1 MTKRMLIDASHKEE
15 TRVAI
20 VGENNTLEEIDFET
34 TTKATIK
41 GNVYLAKVMRVEP
54 SLQAA
59 FVDYGGNRHG
69 FLAFNEIH
77 PDYFRIPVSDRA
89 KIMEEVKNPALV
101 EDQPIEDVSAGE
113 NQHLS
118 SSVESSNIEEVEDD
132 KLDEVTSI
140 NSEGYE
146 GETDDVRVNL
156 ALHKRYKIQ
165 EVIQKGQIMLIQVVK
180 EERGNKGAA
189 MTTYLSLAGRY
200 CVLMP
205 NALRGGGVSRRITNA
220 EDRKRLRTI
229 LEEAELPEGIRAII
243 RTAGMQRT
251 KIEIRKDLD
260 YLTTLWNEIRE
271 TTLKA
276 NAPSL
281 IHEEAHLI
289 KRALRD
295 LYERDTEEVLVEGKE
310 GYKTAKNFMKAIM
323 PSHSKKVKEYK
334 DTASVPLFHAYDVED
349 QITQMH
355 TPIAPLKSGGSIV
368 INPTEA
374 LVSIDVNSGRS
385 TRERHIEET
394 AYLTN
399 LEAAEEV
406 ARQLRLR
413 DLAGLVVVDFID
425 MDDQKNIINVEKR
438 LKECMKSD
446 RARIQ
451 VGRISSFG
459 LLELSRQRLR
469 PSILESSSAPCSY
482 CNGTGH
488 TRSVE
493 SGALFVLRSLEK
505 LAIEGKFKEFKVS
518 TPVELALYIFNE
530 KRATLA
536 HLEEKFNVSI
546 RINHDAT
553 LHNADFKIMNEDDD
567 LLVDKA
573 ETKAIPLAAGDE
585 KFDRRKSRKQ
595 PPKSP
600 KQEDSSQDR
609 PSNRRN
615 RKRRKDQE
623 PVEIT
628 ESVAVQEEQASPSS
642 EGDLDRPKKEGG
654 RRRNRN
660 RNRRRGG
667 SKPSQNAPSGQ
678 PAQSQTQ
685 GEKPSSGQTNVT
697 PLHPES
703 PKPDSSKKEGGG
715 GPKRK
720 GWWQNLFD

>member
-20 VGENNTLEEIDFET
+20 VSENNTLEEIDFET
-34 TTKATIK
+34 ATKSTIK
-41 GNVYLAKVMRVEP
+41 GNLYLAKVMRVEP

-69 FLAFNEIH
+69 FLAFSEIH
-77 PDYFRIPVSDRA
+77 PDYFRIPVADRA
-89 KIMEEVKNPALV
+89 KILEEVKNPELIEEEKEEGTKV
-101 EDQPIEDVSAGE
+101 EAAQDV
-113 NQHLS
+113 S
-118 SSVESSNIEEVEDD
+118 SSVESDNIEEVV
-132 KLDEVTSI
+132 DEQMNDVTSL
-140 NSEGYE
+140 NSEGYD
-146 GETDDVRVNL
+146 GESEDVRVNL

-165 EVIQKGQIMLIQVVK
+165 EVVQKGQIMLIQVVK

-189 MTTYLSLAGRY
+189 MTTHLSLAGRY

-220 EDRKRLRTI
+220 EDRKRLRKI
-229 LEEAELPEGIRAII
+229 LEEAGLPEGIRAII
-243 RTAGMQRT
+243 RTAGQQRT
-251 KIEIRKDLD
+251 KVEVRKDLD
-260 YLTTLWNEIRE
+260 YLTNLWSEVRE
-271 TTLKA
+271 ATMKA
-276 NAPSL
+276 TAPSL

-295 LYERDTEEVLVEGKE
+295 VYERETEEVLVEGKE
-310 GYKTAKNFMKAIM
+310 GHKSAKDFMKAIM
-323 PSHSKKVKEYK
+323 PTHAKKVKEYK
-334 DTASVPLFHAYDVED
+334 NSDGIPLFHKYDVED
-349 QITQMH
+349 QLAQMH

-425 MDDQKNIINVEKR
+425 MDDQKNVMNVEKR
-438 LKECMKSD
+438 LKECMKKD

-469 PSILESSSAPCSY
+469 PSILESSSSPCSH

-488 TRSVE
+488 VRSTE
-493 SGALFVLRSLEK
+493 SGALFVLRRLEK
-505 LAIEGKFKEFKVS
+505 LAIEGKVKSFIIQ
-518 TPVELALYIFNE
+518 TPVDQVLYIFNA
-530 KRATLA
+530 KRDALA
-536 HLEEKFNVSI
+536 HMEAKYGMRVT
-546 RINHDAT
+546 INSDPT
-553 LHNADFKIMNEDDD
+553 LRNADFRILNNEEEV
-567 LLVDKA
+567 LA
-573 ETKAIPLAAGDE
+573 EHIEAQKIPLAAGSSKSDGR
-585 KFDRRKSRKQ
+585 KNRRAPAKTPRTS
-595 PPKSP
+595 
-600 KQEDSSQDR
+600 DSSGDK
-609 PSNRRN
+609 SGNRRN
-615 RKRRKDQE
+615 RRRKKDDTAPSTDTSAATAAQAA
-623 PVEIT
+623 T
-628 ESVAVQEEQASPSS
+628 EAPSS
-642 EGDLDRPKKEGG
+642 EEEKPKKDGG
-654 RRRNRN
+654 RRRSRS

-667 SKPSQNAPSGQ
+667 NKPAAASEGSSSEPAGPASSSQSSESKATQNPAPANDTAG
-678 PAQSQTQ
+678 
-685 GEKPSSGQTNVT
+685 SSA
-697 PLHPES
+697 
-703 PKPDSSKKEGGG
+703 
-715 GPKRK
+715 KRK